1 MKNLGRNIR
10 SYREAINMS
19 TDTLARLL
27 GVDSKTVERWERGT
41 LAPTDKEVY
50 YIACALNISEDALR
64 GKTPPPPP
72 PKKEEGVLGQPDGIY
87 GESEESVPEPEPI
100 PEPESKPIPDPEP
113 TPEPAPTSASDS
125 RLEEMRRLLEQTHAR
140 ETAEQ
145 TPTPVFCDECEGE
158 RFPNW
163 FPVETEMGERMLWS
177 GKPSVD
183 SLAMRRAR
191 KTSIVL
197 LIISIATM
205 LFSITSMS
213 TSFLIILGI
222 VGVYLCSHRLN
233 SLNTAAN
240 GTHYA
245 LTNKRLVI
253 VSGKKYACFA
263 PSEVRYCATVGKDA
277 EGYAS
282 VMMAASA
289 GALEGKRLPSLS
301 LGNVKPNIYYIK
313 DSERLIRLIGG
324 LVRNEIN

>member
-1 MKNLGRNIR
+1 MKNLGKNITAYRN
-10 SYREAINMS
+10 AITMS
-19 TDTLARLL
+19 VDTLARLL
-27 GVDSKTVERWERGT
+27 GVDAKTVERWERGT
-41 LAPTDKEVY
+41 LAPTDKEIY
-50 YIACALNISEDALR
+50 YIACALNISEDTLR
-64 GKTPPPPP
+64 GNTPPPPTP
-72 PKKEEGVLGQPDGIY
+72 PKDEGVLGQPDGIY
-87 GESEESVPEPEPI
+87 GESEEGATE
-100 PEPESKPIPDPEP
+100 
-113 TPEPAPTSASDS
+113 PEPAPEDASTSTDS
-125 RLEEMRRLLEQTHAR
+125 PTLLEMRRLLEQTRER
-140 ETAEQ
+140 ETAEP

-177 GKPSVD
+177 GKPSTD

-191 KTSIVL
+191 KTSIAL

-205 LFSITSMS
+205 LFSITSRS

-222 VGVYLCSHRLN
+222 VGVYLCTHRLN

-253 VSGKKYACFA
+253 ISGKKYACFA

-282 VMMAASA
+282 VMMASSA
-289 GALEGKRLPSLS
+289 GALEGKKLPFLS
-301 LGNVKPNIYYIK
+301 LGNVKPNIYYIN

-324 LVRNEIN
+324 LVRKEIN